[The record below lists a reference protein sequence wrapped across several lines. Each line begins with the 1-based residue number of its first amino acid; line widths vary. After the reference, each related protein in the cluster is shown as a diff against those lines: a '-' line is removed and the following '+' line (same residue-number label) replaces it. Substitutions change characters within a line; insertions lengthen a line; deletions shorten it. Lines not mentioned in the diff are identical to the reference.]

1 MKRLA
6 PAMSSRFRID
16 PNPPVAGRSLS
27 VTYIGPADEVEYQ
40 IDDGTAVRIR
50 PDENGRFLIDRVP
63 TGDEIMFSDRLGV
76 PGYLHSDIVE
86 VH

>member
-50 PDENGRFLIDRVP
+50 PDENGRFLIDRVH
-63 TGDEIMFSDRLGV
+63 RQR
-76 PGYLHSDIVE
+76 IVRVRILPRQE
-86 VH
+86 VGA